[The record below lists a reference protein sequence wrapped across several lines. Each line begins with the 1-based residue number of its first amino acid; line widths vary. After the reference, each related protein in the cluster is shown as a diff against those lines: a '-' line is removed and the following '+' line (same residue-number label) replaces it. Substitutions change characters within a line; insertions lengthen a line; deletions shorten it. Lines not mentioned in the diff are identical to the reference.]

1 MGEGERRLCRRSNL
15 AFATLQQ
22 NLNVPINH
30 LVEVDFAGFEKV
42 VRSVGGVELCFDFP
56 TRDTVTGL
64 LQGAGC
70 HIADDKQAI
79 AYVRSRHYEQLQTD
93 KKWHVDPS
101 ADLGRIRRQQL
112 FIRATMQRV
121 LAQAKGNPLRFDQ
134 LIGSLPG
141 AIRIDNTFSFN
152 AMQSLADQ
160 FRSFD
165 PNNLHTYTVP
175 SKGARV
181 GKEDVLKIDLAKAP
195 AVIGRFG
202 HRS

>member
-1 MGEGERRLCRRSNL
+1 
-15 AFATLQQ
+15 
-22 NLNVPINH
+22 
-30 LVEVDFAGFEKV
+30 
-42 VRSVGGVELCFDFP
+42 
-56 TRDTVTGL
+56 
-64 LQGAGC
+64 
-70 HIADDKQAI
+70 
-79 AYVRSRHYEQLQTD
+79 
-93 KKWHVDPS
+93 
-101 ADLGRIRRQQL
+101 
-112 FIRATMQRV
+112 MQRV

-202 HRS
+202 HRSS